1 MIDLMVGLIFL
12 CLGAWGMIT
21 WWDDFGELLRG
32 LIPLLLVVV
41 GLAAIGAG
49 FRKTIRE
56 AEHEDEDLQEPRADT
71 GPALGSEVIE

>member
-12 CLGAWGMIT
+12 CLGAWGIIA

-32 LIPLLLVVV
+32 LIPLLLVVA

-49 FRKTIRE
+49 FGKTRHQ
-56 AEHEDEDLQEPRADT
+56 AEHEDEDLEERGADT
-71 GPALGSEVIE
+71 LVHPQGH